1 MVMNLGLNPL
11 TSPEARDNP
20 YPFFA
25 MARQMMPVLRLEQFG
40 VWSAF
45 LYEDCRNIL
54 RDSKRFS
61 SSFIRRMPEGQA
73 RPRPSMLNS
82 DPPRHTRLRE
92 LVNKAF
98 TPRMVAQLEPR
109 VRSITDELVDA
120 VLPTGSMDLIDDLAY
135 PLPVIVI
142 AEILGVPP
150 SDRAK
155 FKHWSDTLV
164 ATLGAGF
171 STTPDR
177 APTETIQELNEYFT
191 RVIEQRR
198 QEPREDLISAL
209 LAAELDGEKLT
220 HEDLLGFCVLLLV
233 AGNETTTNL
242 IGNAVRCLLE
252 HPDPFERLRSD
263 PSLWGSAVEEV
274 LRYRSPVQ
282 ATIRMA
288 AEDVELRG
296 KTIKEGEPIVVW
308 LASANR
314 DAAEFPDPDRF
325 DITRQPNRHLAFGL
339 GIHFCLGAPLA
350 RQEAN
355 IALKTITRRLPRLR
369 RADDGKLEPLE
380 GFIMNGLMHLPLAF
394 DAA

>member
-1 MVMNLGLNPL
+1 
-11 TSPEARDNP
+11 
-20 YPFFA
+20 
-25 MARQMMPVLRLEQFG
+25 
-40 VWSAF
+40 
-45 LYEDCRNIL
+45 
-54 RDSKRFS
+54 
-61 SSFIRRMPEGQA
+61 
-73 RPRPSMLNS
+73 
-82 DPPRHTRLRE
+82 
-92 LVNKAF
+92 
-98 TPRMVAQLEPR
+98 
-109 VRSITDELVDA
+109 
-120 VLPTGSMDLIDDLAY
+120 
-135 PLPVIVI
+135 
-142 AEILGVPP
+142 
-150 SDRAK
+150 
-155 FKHWSDTLV
+155 
-164 ATLGAGF
+164 
-171 STTPDR
+171 
-177 APTETIQELNEYFT
+177 
-191 RVIEQRR
+191 VIEQRR

-252 HPDPFERLRSD
+252 HPEPFERLRRD